1 MKLTKTQLKQMI
13 REAASEYVWGVKS
26 PGRVANKYKISVLK
40 KLIKEELEGIL
51 TEETDSQKWSTIT
64 MGARIQFPE
73 WEMLSGGGR
82 MERLAKV
89 LENPAIRI
97 AFEDTYEKMK
107 DINYKEGEPIAMSFF
122 EKLRG
127 AI

>member
-1 MKLTKTQLKQMI
+1 MKLTKTQLKRI
-13 REAASEYVWGVKS
+13 
-26 PGRVANKYKISVLK
+26 
-40 KLIKEELEGIL
+40 IKEELEGML

-82 MERLAKV
+82 MKRLAKV
-89 LENPAIRI
+89 LENPAIRQE
-97 AFEDTYEKMK
+97 FEETYNAIK
-107 DINYKEGEPIAMSFF
+107 DIERDDPKNVYKKGKSIAMSFL
-122 EKLRG
+122 EELRG

>member
-1 MKLTKTQLKQMI
+1 MKLTKSQLKRI
-13 REAASEYVWGVKS
+13 
-26 PGRVANKYKISVLK
+26 
-40 KLIKEELEGIL
+40 IKEELEGML

-82 MERLAKV
+82 MKRLSVA
-89 LENPAIRI
+89 LENPAIRT

-127 AI
+127 VI

>member
-1 MKLTKTQLKQMI
+1 MI
-13 REAASEYVWGVKS
+13 QEAASEYVWGVKN

-64 MGARIQFPE
+64 MGAKIQFPE

-107 DINYKEGEPIAMSFF
+107 DINYKEGKPIAMSFF